1 MSNKPENIYD
11 SNEFF
16 DNYIDL
22 RNDKNSI
29 SANEIIEMPAIYNE
43 LPDLKG
49 KKVLDLGCGFGNNC
63 TKAIELGA
71 SYVLG
76 TDISKNM
83 IELAEKSNKNNKI
96 KYKVIGMEDISKID
110 EKFDLVISSLAFH
123 YVENYDKLLKDI
135 YNLLNDNGILLFSQ
149 EHPINTG
156 IILNE
161 DCHSTSKIKLGN
173 KEYKLV
179 SDYNSIG
186 PRTVN
191 WLGAEYT
198 KYHRN
203 FSTLINTLINN
214 DFKLLK
220 IVEPLADE
228 NKLKL
233 NLKYQ
238 NQVNMPYFMIIKAEK
253 QIKSKKDK
261 QKTLKN

>member
-110 EKFDLVISSLAFH
+110 EKFESLKW
-123 YVENYDKLLKDI
+123 YDKVMRIYWLICVMVVLLV
-135 YNLLNDNGILLFSQ
+135 LF
-149 EHPINTG
+149 
-156 IILNE
+156 
-161 DCHSTSKIKLGN
+161 
-173 KEYKLV
+173 
-179 SDYNSIG
+179 
-186 PRTVN
+186 
-191 WLGAEYT
+191 
-198 KYHRN
+198 
-203 FSTLINTLINN
+203 
-214 DFKLLK
+214 
-220 IVEPLADE
+220 VELWIE
-228 NKLKL
+228 L
-233 NLKYQ
+233 
-238 NQVNMPYFMIIKAEK
+238 
-253 QIKSKKDK
+253 
-261 QKTLKN
+261 